1 MASCPLSYL
10 AIYAAHAPLFFMIK
24 LLFFRFRRKMS
35 VFVYPVRHENLFIQL
50 TGMTGGRYFYQATQD
65 LKCHISKLEVAEFD
79 CERANSKNIN
89 QVVDSGAIVAL
100 QEFELMTFHSALY

>member
-1 MASCPLSYL
+1 
-10 AIYAAHAPLFFMIK
+10 
-24 LLFFRFRRKMS
+24 MS

-100 QEFELMTFHSALY
+100 QGFELMTFHSALY